1 MENPYLDLFS
11 LIKNQ
16 VEIGFYLF
24 FIDKKDFLDKCYKL
38 LYTVIEERNTLKII
52 IKNGSAVPIYEQIKN
67 AIRDEILKGNIKA
80 GEKLPSVRNLA
91 RELSISIL
99 TVKKAYDELES
110 EGFIES
116 RQGLGTFVGK
126 EDPNL
131 RLEEKQKKLEEAL
144 IEALRISKD
153 IEMKKSD
160 LFELLEY
167 LYEGDFND

>member
-1 MENPYLDLFS
+1 M
-11 LIKNQ
+11 
-16 VEIGFYLF
+16 
-24 FIDKKDFLDKCYKL
+24 
-38 LYTVIEERNTLKII
+38 KII

-67 AIRDEILKGNIKA
+67 AIRDEILTGNLKA

-99 TVKKAYDELES
+99 TVKKAYDEMEA

-131 RLEEKQKKLEEAL
+131 SLEEKQKKLEESLLSA
-144 IEALRISKD
+144 IKISKD
-153 IEMKKSD
+153 IEMEKTD
-160 LFELLEY
+160 LFELLAY

>member
-1 MENPYLDLFS
+1 M
-11 LIKNQ
+11 
-16 VEIGFYLF
+16 
-24 FIDKKDFLDKCYKL
+24 
-38 LYTVIEERNTLKII
+38 KII
-52 IKNGSAVPIYEQIKN
+52 IKNGSPVPIYEQISN
-67 AIRDEILKGNIKA
+67 AIRDEILKENLKA

-99 TVKKAYDELES
+99 TVKKAYDELEN

-144 IEALRISKD
+144 ISAIGISKD
-153 IEMKKSD
+153 IGMEKTD
-160 LFELLEY
+160 LRELLDY

>member
-1 MENPYLDLFS
+1 M
-11 LIKNQ
+11 
-16 VEIGFYLF
+16 
-24 FIDKKDFLDKCYKL
+24 
-38 LYTVIEERNTLKII
+38 KII

-67 AIRDEILKGNIKA
+67 AIREEIISETLA
-80 GEKLPSVRNLA
+80 AEEKLPSVRALA

-99 TVKKAYDELES
+99 TVKKAYDELEN

-144 IEALRISKD
+144 LEAVRISKD
-153 IEMKKSD
+153 IEMEKDD
-160 LFELLEY
+160 LFELVDY

>member
-1 MENPYLDLFS
+1 M
-11 LIKNQ
+11 
-16 VEIGFYLF
+16 
-24 FIDKKDFLDKCYKL
+24 
-38 LYTVIEERNTLKII
+38 KII
-52 IKNGSAVPIYEQIKN
+52 IKNGSPVPIYEQISN
-67 AIRDEILKGNIKA
+67 AIRDEILKENLKA
-80 GEKLPSVRNLA
+80 GEKLPSVRVLA

-131 RLEEKQKKLEEAL
+131 KLEEKQKKLEEAL
-144 IEALRISKD
+144 LEAIRISKD
-153 IEMKKSD
+153 IGMENSD
-160 LFELLEY
+160 LRELLVY

>member
-1 MENPYLDLFS
+1 MVLGGIILTSVINCYILLC
-11 LIKNQ
+11 
-16 VEIGFYLF
+16 
-24 FIDKKDFLDKCYKL
+24 KK
-38 LYTVIEERNTLKII
+38 ERKLKII

-67 AIRDEILKGNIKA
+67 AIRDEILKENLKA
-80 GEKLPSVRNLA
+80 GQKLPSVRVLA

-99 TVKKAYDELES
+99 TVKKAYDELET

-144 IEALRISKD
+144 IEALKISKD
-153 IEMKKSD
+153 IGMEKKD
-160 LFELLEY
+160 LFELLAY
-167 LYEGDFND
+167 LDEGDFDD

>member
-1 MENPYLDLFS
+1 M
-11 LIKNQ
+11 
-16 VEIGFYLF
+16 
-24 FIDKKDFLDKCYKL
+24 
-38 LYTVIEERNTLKII
+38 R
-52 IKNGSAVPIYEQIKN
+52 AM
-67 AIRDEILKGNIKA
+67 
-80 GEKLPSVRNLA
+80 A

-99 TVKKAYDELES
+99 TVKKAYDELET

-144 IEALRISKD
+144 LDSVKISRD
-153 IEMKKSD
+153 IEMEKKD

>member
-1 MENPYLDLFS
+1 M
-11 LIKNQ
+11 
-16 VEIGFYLF
+16 
-24 FIDKKDFLDKCYKL
+24 
-38 LYTVIEERNTLKII
+38 KII
-52 IKNGSAVPIYEQIKN
+52 IKNGSPVPIYEQISN
-67 AIRDEILKGNIKA
+67 AIRDEILKENLKA
-80 GEKLPSVRNLA
+80 GEKLPSVRVLA

-131 RLEEKQKKLEEAL
+131 KLEEKQKKLEEAL
-144 IEALRISKD
+144 LEAIRISKD
-153 IEMKKSD
+153 IGMENSD
-160 LFELLEY
+160 LRELLAY

>member
-1 MENPYLDLFS
+1 M
-11 LIKNQ
+11 
-16 VEIGFYLF
+16 
-24 FIDKKDFLDKCYKL
+24 
-38 LYTVIEERNTLKII
+38 KII

-67 AIRDEILKGNIKA
+67 AIRDEVLKGNLKA
-80 GEKLPSVRNLA
+80 GEKLPSVRAMA

-99 TVKKAYDELES
+99 TVKKAYDELED

-126 EDPNL
+126 EDLNL

-144 IEALRISKD
+144 LDSVKISRD
-153 IEMKKSD
+153 IEMEKKD

-167 LYEGDFND
+167 LYEGDFNDL

>member
-1 MENPYLDLFS
+1 M
-11 LIKNQ
+11 
-16 VEIGFYLF
+16 
-24 FIDKKDFLDKCYKL
+24 
-38 LYTVIEERNTLKII
+38 KII

-67 AIRDEILKGNIKA
+67 AIRDEILKGNLKA
-80 GEKLPSVRNLA
+80 GEKLPSVRAMA

-99 TVKKAYDELES
+99 TVKKAYDELET

-131 RLEEKQKKLEEAL
+131 KLEEKQKKLEESLLSA
-144 IEALRISKD
+144 ISISKD
-153 IEMKKSD
+153 IGMEKTD
-160 LFELLEY
+160 LFELLGY

>member
-1 MENPYLDLFS
+1 M
-11 LIKNQ
+11 
-16 VEIGFYLF
+16 
-24 FIDKKDFLDKCYKL
+24 
-38 LYTVIEERNTLKII
+38 KII

-67 AIRDEILKGNIKA
+67 AIRDEILTGTVKA
-80 GEKLPSVRNLA
+80 GDKLPSVRSLA

-99 TVKKAYDELES
+99 TVKKSYDELEN

-144 IEALRISKD
+144 IESVRISKD
-153 IEMKKSD
+153 IEMEKKD

>member
-1 MENPYLDLFS
+1 M
-11 LIKNQ
+11 
-16 VEIGFYLF
+16 
-24 FIDKKDFLDKCYKL
+24 
-38 LYTVIEERNTLKII
+38 KII

-67 AIRDEILKGNIKA
+67 AIRDEILKGNLSS

-131 RLEEKQKKLEEAL
+131 RLEEKQKKLEESLLSA
-144 IEALRISKD
+144 IRISKD
-153 IEMKKSD
+153 IEMEKTD
-160 LFELLEY
+160 LRELLDY

>member
-1 MENPYLDLFS
+1 M
-11 LIKNQ
+11 
-16 VEIGFYLF
+16 
-24 FIDKKDFLDKCYKL
+24 
-38 LYTVIEERNTLKII
+38 KII

-67 AIRDEILKGNIKA
+67 AIRDEVLKGNLKA

-131 RLEEKQKKLEEAL
+131 RIEEKQKKLEEAL
-144 IEALRISKD
+144 IEAVRISKD
-153 IEMKKSD
+153 IEMKKND

-167 LYEGDFND
+167 LYEGDFNDW

>member
-1 MENPYLDLFS
+1 M
-11 LIKNQ
+11 
-16 VEIGFYLF
+16 
-24 FIDKKDFLDKCYKL
+24 
-38 LYTVIEERNTLKII
+38 KII
-52 IKNGSAVPIYEQIKN
+52 IKNGSAIPIYEQIKN
-67 AIRDEILKGNIKA
+67 AIREEILKGSLKS

-116 RQGLGTFVGK
+116 RQGLGTFVSK

-131 RLEEKQKKLEEAL
+131 RLEEKQKKLEESLLSA
-144 IEALRISKD
+144 IRISKD
-153 IEMKKSD
+153 IEMEKKD
-160 LFELLEY
+160 LRELLDY

>member
-1 MENPYLDLFS
+1 M
-11 LIKNQ
+11 
-16 VEIGFYLF
+16 
-24 FIDKKDFLDKCYKL
+24 
-38 LYTVIEERNTLKII
+38 KII

-67 AIRDEILKGNIKA
+67 AIRDEILSGKVKA

-116 RQGLGTFVGK
+116 RQGLGTLAGK

-144 IEALRISKD
+144 LYVVRISKD
-153 IEMKKSD
+153 IEMNKTD
-160 LFELLEY
+160 LIELLEY

>member
-1 MENPYLDLFS
+1 M
-11 LIKNQ
+11 
-16 VEIGFYLF
+16 
-24 FIDKKDFLDKCYKL
+24 
-38 LYTVIEERNTLKII
+38 KII
-52 IKNGSAVPIYEQIKN
+52 IKNGSPVPIYEQISN
-67 AIRDEILKGNIKA
+67 AIRDEILKENLKA
-80 GEKLPSVRNLA
+80 GEKLPSVRVLA

-131 RLEEKQKKLEEAL
+131 KLEEKQKKLEEAL
-144 IEALRISKD
+144 LEAIRISKD
-153 IEMKKSD
+153 IGMEKSD
-160 LFELLEY
+160 LRELLAY

>member
-1 MENPYLDLFS
+1 M
-11 LIKNQ
+11 
-16 VEIGFYLF
+16 
-24 FIDKKDFLDKCYKL
+24 
-38 LYTVIEERNTLKII
+38 KII

-67 AIRDEILKGNIKA
+67 AIREEILKGSLKS

-131 RLEEKQKKLEEAL
+131 RLEEKQKKLEESLLSA
-144 IEALRISKD
+144 IRISKD
-153 IEMKKSD
+153 IEMEKTD
-160 LFELLEY
+160 LRELLDY

>member
-1 MENPYLDLFS
+1 M
-11 LIKNQ
+11 
-16 VEIGFYLF
+16 
-24 FIDKKDFLDKCYKL
+24 
-38 LYTVIEERNTLKII
+38 KII

-67 AIRDEILKGNIKA
+67 AIRDEILKGNLKA
-80 GEKLPSVRNLA
+80 GEKLPSVRAMA

-99 TVKKAYDELES
+99 TVKKAYDELET

-131 RLEEKQKKLEEAL
+131 KLEEKQKKLEESLLSA
-144 IEALRISKD
+144 ISISKD
-153 IEMKKSD
+153 IGMEKID
-160 LFELLEY
+160 LFELLGY

>member
-1 MENPYLDLFS
+1 M
-11 LIKNQ
+11 
-16 VEIGFYLF
+16 
-24 FIDKKDFLDKCYKL
+24 
-38 LYTVIEERNTLKII
+38 KII
-52 IKNGSAVPIYEQIKN
+52 IKNGSPVPIYEQISN
-67 AIRDEILKGNIKA
+67 AIRDEILKENLKA
-80 GEKLPSVRNLA
+80 GEKLPSVRVLA

-131 RLEEKQKKLEEAL
+131 KLEEKQKKLEEAL
-144 IEALRISKD
+144 LEAIRISKD
-153 IEMKKSD
+153 IGMGKSD
-160 LFELLEY
+160 LRELLAY